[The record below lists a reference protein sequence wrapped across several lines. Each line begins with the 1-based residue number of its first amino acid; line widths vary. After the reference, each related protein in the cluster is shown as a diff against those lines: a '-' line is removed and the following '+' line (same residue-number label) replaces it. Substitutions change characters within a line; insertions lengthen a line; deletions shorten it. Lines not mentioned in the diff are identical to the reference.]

1 MTTYEEAVAKILDNI
16 ATLQAEERPL
26 HLCLGQVAA
35 ENIRSSIS
43 LPQQATSGPDGYALR
58 AADIATASKEHPVT
72 LKIGETVHAGSLP
85 RQKVQPETAARIMT
99 GSVVPKGANCVV
111 RFEDTDEPDG
121 KNGPRQNCPMEV
133 KIYVSP
139 AAGTNISAAGHI
151 VQKGTLVV
159 PKGTVIG
166 PSQISAL
173 TTIGKTKIKV
183 FRRPVIAVISTGDE
197 LMAAGSPL
205 KPGKSYNCN
214 TPALI
219 ALIRHH
225 GGIPKAVGIARDNRA
240 SLERKFTRA
249 LALSADA
256 IITSGGVSKG
266 DFDLVRLTVG
276 NLGKVLF
283 NRIMMGPGAA
293 FTFGLLS
300 RDSGKHKQTV
310 PVFALSGP
318 PTGCLINFETLV
330 RPALRKMMGYTV
342 IHHPKVEAK
351 AVDAVAPRKPLSAP
365 KKSSGSSKAPSPL
378 PVASF
383 NFVRWT
389 NLTHTEAG
397 FLAKFNSADG
407 MGFLPTM
414 ATANALTILPV
425 GASVK
430 PGDKVQ
436 VLPLDWVE

>member
-1 MTTYEEAVAKILDNI
+1 MTSYEDAVAEILGNI
-16 ATLQAEERPL
+16 GVLQSEERPL

-35 ENIRSSIS
+35 EDVRSSIS

-58 AADIATASKEHPVT
+58 SADIATASKETPVT

-85 RQKVQPETAARIMT
+85 RQKVQPGTAARIMT
-99 GSVVPKGANCVV
+99 GSVVPKGADCVV
-111 RFEDTDEPDG
+111 RFEDTDEPEA
-121 KNGPRQNCPMEV
+121 KNGPRENCPSEV

-139 AAGTNISAAGHI
+139 AAGSNISAAGHV
-151 VQKGTLVV
+151 VQRGTLVV

-166 PSQISAL
+166 PGQISAL

-214 TPALI
+214 TPALV

-225 GGIPKAVGIARDNRA
+225 GGIPKTIGIARDNQA
-240 SLERKFTRA
+240 SLERKFARA
-249 LALSADA
+249 LELSADV

-266 DFDLVRLTVG
+266 DFDLVRLV
-276 NLGKVLF
+276 LGKLGRVVF

-293 FTFGLLS
+293 FTFGVLS
-300 RDSGKHKQTV
+300 RDTGKRKLTV

-330 RPALRKMMGYTV
+330 RPALRKMLGYAE
-342 IHHPKVEAK
+342 IRHPKVEAQ
-351 AVDAVAPRKPLSAP
+351 AADAVSA
-365 KKSSGSSKAPSPL
+365 KAPVKPTKMPSKSTGAP
-378 PVASF
+378 F

-389 NLTHTEAG
+389 NLAHTETGFMAKFNPADGLG
-397 FLAKFNSADG
+397 FLA
-407 MGFLPTM
+407 TM
-414 ATANALTILPV
+414 ATSNALTILPI
-425 GASVK
+425 GASIK